1 MLESS
6 YILVV
11 DKSES
16 AQFLVYIQ
24 NGGKNVNSNK
34 IDNKVLDEVLER
46 MIHTVDGSKDEIFQ
60 IGEQSRQQYE
70 SLVEELRDIKIQVS
84 KVIDEGDRL
93 EVQARIARNR
103 LSQVSKQFKEFT
115 EDDIREAYEKAHKL
129 QVELTMIQQH
139 EKQLRD
145 RRDDLER
152 RLLNLQEIIER
163 SQSLVSQITVVLNY
177 LNRDIRQVGVLLE
190 DAQQKQDFGL
200 RIIEAQEEERKRV
213 SREIHDGPAQMLANV
228 MMRSELIERVYRER
242 GAEEGF
248 KEIRNL
254 RQNVRNAL
262 YEVRRIIYDLRPMA
276 LDDLG
281 LIPTLKK
288 YTNTI
293 EEYNGKTKITFQS
306 IGCLEDRRLSSRFE
320 VALFRLAQEAITNA
334 LKHAEASEITVKVEA
349 AETICTMVI
358 KDNGKGFDLKEYNRN
373 KDKKSFGL
381 IGMKERIEL
390 LEGKITIDSKIGL
403 GTFIMI
409 QVPYQVG

>member
-1 MLESS
+1 M
-6 YILVV
+6 
-11 DKSES
+11 
-16 AQFLVYIQ
+16 
-24 NGGKNVNSNK
+24 VNSNK
-34 IDNKVLDEVLER
+34 IDSKVLDEVLDK
-46 MIHTVDGSKDEIFQ
+46 MIQTVDGSKDEIFQ

-70 SLVEELRDIKIQVS
+70 SLVEELRVIKIQVS
-84 KVIDEGDRL
+84 KVIDEGDKL
-93 EVQARIARNR
+93 EVHARLARNR
-103 LSQVSKQFKEFT
+103 LSQVSKHFKEYS
-115 EDDIREAYEKAHKL
+115 EEEIHDAYEKAHRL
-129 QVELTMIQQH
+129 QVELSMIQQH

-152 RLLNLQEIIER
+152 RLLGLQEIIER
-163 SQSLVSQITVVLNY
+163 SEALVSQISVVLNY
-177 LNRDIRQVGVLLE
+177 LNRDLRQVGMLLE

-228 MMRSELIERVYRER
+228 MMRSELIERIYRER

-254 RQNVRNAL
+254 RTNVRNAL

-288 YTNTI
+288 YMNTI
-293 EEYNGKTKITFQS
+293 EEYNGKTKIHFQS
-306 IGCLEDRRLSSRFE
+306 IGEISDRRLSSRFE
-320 VALFRLAQEAITNA
+320 VALFRLAQEAVTNA
-334 LKHAEASEITVKVEA
+334 LKHSEATEITVKIEA
-349 AETICTMVI
+349 AKDTITMVI
-358 KDNGKGFDLKEYNRN
+358 KDNGKGFDVKEMKGS

-381 IGMKERIEL
+381 IGMKERIDL
-390 LEGKITIDSKIGL
+390 LEGKLTIDSKVGL

>member
-1 MLESS
+1 M
-6 YILVV
+6 
-11 DKSES
+11 
-16 AQFLVYIQ
+16 
-24 NGGKNVNSNK
+24 VNSNK
-34 IDNKVLDEVLER
+34 IDSKILDEILDK
-46 MIHTVDGSKDEIFQ
+46 MIHAVDGSKDEIFL

-70 SLVEELRDIKIQVS
+70 SLVEELKDIKIQVS
-84 KVIDEGDRL
+84 QVIDEGDKLVIHTRS
-93 EVQARIARNR
+93 ARNR
-103 LSQVSKQFKEFT
+103 LSQVSKNFKEFS
-115 EDDIREAYEKAHKL
+115 EEEVREAYEKAHNL
-129 QVELTMIQQH
+129 QVELTMMQQH
-139 EKQLRD
+139 EKELRN

-152 RLLNLQEIIER
+152 RLLGLQEIIER
-163 SQSLVSQITVVLNY
+163 SESLVSQITVVLNY
-177 LNRDIRQVGVLLE
+177 LNRDLRQVGLLLE

-288 YTNTI
+288 YMNTI
-293 EEYNGKTKITFQS
+293 EEYNGKTKIHFES
-306 IGCLEDRRLSSRFE
+306 FGCLEGQRLSSRFE
-320 VALFRLAQEAITNA
+320 VALFRLAQEAVTNA
-334 LKHAEASEITVKVEA
+334 LKHAEATEITVKVEVTKEA
-349 AETICTMVI
+349 ITMII
-358 KDNGKGFDLKEYNRN
+358 KDNGRGFDAKEFKNN

-381 IGMKERIEL
+381 IGMKERLDL
-390 LEGKITIDSKIGL
+390 LEGKITINSKIGL
-403 GTFIMI
+403 GTIIMI